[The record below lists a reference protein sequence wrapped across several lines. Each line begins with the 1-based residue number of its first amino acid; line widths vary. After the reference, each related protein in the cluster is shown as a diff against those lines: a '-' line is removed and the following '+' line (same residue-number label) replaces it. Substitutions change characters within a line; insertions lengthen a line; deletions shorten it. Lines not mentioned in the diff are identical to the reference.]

1 MARGS
6 VLVDVIDDA
15 EPNLPPVLT
24 ADSDTVVVGS
34 SVAIDVLANDS
45 DPDRDRLVIVGVS
58 QPPDNLGQ
66 AVIVGD
72 KVQFTPAPIGD
83 RDDTTARFT
92 YTVTDGYD
100 HEVTTD
106 ISVSILRESMARPPY
121 ARDDSTSTFMN
132 SARDDRRPAQR
143 R

>member
-1 MARGS
+1 M
-6 VLVDVIDDA
+6 
-15 EPNLPPVLT
+15 
-24 ADSDTVVVGS
+24 
-34 SVAIDVLANDS
+34 LANDF
-45 DPDRDRLVIVGVS
+45 DPDRDPLVIVGVS

-100 HEVTTD
+100 HEVTAD
-106 ISVSILRESMARPPY
+106 ISVVDPARGHGPTALRPRRLDVDVHE
-121 ARDDSTSTFMN
+121 F
-132 SARDDRRPAQR
+132 ARDDRRVAQR